1 MQIDISA
8 DIDDA
13 MTMLQRAQ
21 GNVPEALGNGLDEA
35 AFIVEGAM
43 KVYPPQRPTTYVR
56 TGRLGRSW
64 TTRKIREPG
73 AVGRQVGNV
82 TEYGPWVQSK
92 DLQAWMHRDW
102 WQTDEEVIADNRA
115 TIVQV
120 VNDAL
125 LRGIR

>member
-13 MTMLQRAQ
+13 MAMLQRAQ

-43 KVYPPQRPTTYVR
+43 KVYPLQRSTTYVR

-64 TTRKIREPG
+64 TTRPIREPG
-73 AVGRQVGNV
+73 AIGRSIGNN
-82 TEYGPWVQSK
+82 TKYAPWVQSSE
-92 DLQAWMHRDW
+92 LQAWMHRGW
-102 WQTDEEVIADNRA
+102 WQTDEQVLADNQRAIVEVI
-115 TIVQV
+115 T
-120 VNDAL
+120 DAL
-125 LRGIR
+125 VRGIR

>member
-1 MQIDISA
+1 MEIDISA
-8 DIDDA
+8 EVGEAIA
-13 MTMLQRAQ
+13 EMERIG
-21 GNVPEALGNGLDEA
+21 GNIPKALGEGLDEA
-35 AFIVEGAM
+35 AFIVEDAM
-43 KVYPPQRPTTYVR
+43 KTYPMQRPTTYVR

-64 TTRKIREPG
+64 TTRPIREPG
-73 AVGRQVGNV
+73 AVGRQVGNA
-82 TEYGPWVQSK
+82 TDYAPWVQSQK
-92 DLQAWMHRDW
+92 LQAWMHRDW

>member
-8 DIDDA
+8 DIEDA

-43 KVYPPQRPTTYVR
+43 EVYPLQRPTTYVR

-64 TTRKIREPG
+64 TTRPIREPG
-73 AVGRQVGNV
+73 AIGRQVGNA
-82 TEYGPWVQSK
+82 TEHGPWVQSQK
-92 DLQAWMHRDW
+92 LQAWMHRDW
-102 WQTDEEVIADNRA
+102 WQTDEEVITNNR
-115 TIVQV
+115 TVIVQV

-125 LRGIR
+125 LMGIR

>member
-13 MTMLQRAQ
+13 MAMLQRAQ

-43 KVYPPQRPTTYVR
+43 EVYPLQRPTTYVR

-64 TTRKIREPG
+64 TTPPIREPG
-73 AVGRQVGNV
+73 AIGRQVGNA
-82 TEYGPWVQSK
+82 TEHGPWVQSQK
-92 DLQAWMHRDW
+92 LQAWMHRDW
-102 WQTDEEVIADNRA
+102 WQTDEEVITNNR
-115 TIVQV
+115 TVIVQV

-125 LRGIR
+125 LMGIR

>member
-1 MQIDISA
+1 MEIDISA
-8 DIDDA
+8 EVGEAIA
-13 MTMLQRAQ
+13 ELERIG
-21 GNVPEALGNGLDEA
+21 GNIPEALGEGLDEA
-35 AFIVEGAM
+35 AFIVEDAM
-43 KVYPPQRPTTYVR
+43 KTYPMQRPTTYVR

-64 TTRKIREPG
+64 TTRPIREPG
-73 AVGRQVGNV
+73 AVGRQVGNA
-82 TEYGPWVQSK
+82 TDYAPWVQSQK
-92 DLQAWMHRDW
+92 LQAWMHRDW